1 MENETASNDSFV
13 DAADLGCP
21 SYSMEAEQQVELF
34 SFWVEGISQVSEQ
47 VCIQTGTVKKHF
59 GPRLH
64 ELNTAAIGSSNLVSR
79 NQGLTFFSIPVLAR

>member
-47 VCIQTGTVKKHF
+47 VCITGTVKKNF

>member
-47 VCIQTGTVKKHF
+47 VCLQTGTVKRMWALGSVAR
-59 GPRLH
+59 GP
-64 ELNTAAIGSSNLVSR
+64 
-79 NQGLTFFSIPVLAR
+79 